1 MQTAAIIQESI
12 GQVVRLP
19 HEFEMPG
26 QRVFIRKI
34 GNLLV
39 LIPEENPWQTLFD
52 SLALFTDDYMDERAL
67 APQQEQIREELFAAV
82 AIGKAI

>member
-1 MQTAAIIQESI
+1 MRMQTAAIIHEST

-26 QRVFIRKI
+26 QRVFVRKI

-52 SLALFTDDYMDERAL
+52 SLALFTDDYMNERGCL
-67 APQQEQIREELFAAV
+67 SQEEQIREELFE
-82 AIGKAI
+82 